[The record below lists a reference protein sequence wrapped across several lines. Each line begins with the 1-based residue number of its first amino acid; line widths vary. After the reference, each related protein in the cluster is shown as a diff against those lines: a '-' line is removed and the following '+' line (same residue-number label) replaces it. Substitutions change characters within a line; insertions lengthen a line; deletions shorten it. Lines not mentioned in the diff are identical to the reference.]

1 MNQELEYSTCSHE
14 LFGALIEVVRMSVV
28 DQFPTTRVDV
38 DDVEH
43 LLEALHAMRPN
54 VPELNLFDGFV
65 QVVRGN
71 WREATDIFRALVDR
85 SIGLPGSKAMLI
97 YCLSSSG
104 DHDWRIVANQ
114 LLDDDGVTPEAR
126 MLVHA
131 IVARNDV
138 EDAGEHALV
147 SGEFVEPDSLKQLR
161 ADSVAG
167 PAGNGGGGSATT
179 EPPMFDGQ
187 YLRL

>member
-1 MNQELEYSTCSHE
+1 MNQEYEYSQCSHE
-14 LFGALIEVVRMSVV
+14 LFGALVEIVRMSVV

-43 LLEALHAMRPN
+43 LLEAMHAMRPN
-54 VPELNLFDGFV
+54 LPELNLFDGFA

-71 WREATDIFRALVDR
+71 WREAADIFRGLVDQ
-85 SIGLPGSKAMLI
+85 SICLPGSKAMLI

-104 DHDWRIVANQ
+104 DDEWRIVANQ
-114 LLDDDGVTPEAR
+114 LLDDNAVTPEAR
-126 MLVHA
+126 MLVNA
-131 IVARNDV
+131 VVARDDV
-138 EDAGEHALV
+138 EQAGERALA
-147 SGEFVEPDSLKQLR
+147 SGEFVEPESLKQLR
-161 ADSVAG
+161 AESVAG
-167 PAGNGGGGSATT
+167 DAGNGASGAART